1 MGYGI
6 SQWEPFGV
14 WLSEQEKFWAP
25 LVDVEETRDEVV
37 VRAEIPGLKKEE
49 IKLQAQGDLLV
60 LTGERKNESETK
72 EKTVHLVERTYGR
85 FQRVLQLPAEVDG
98 SRAKAAYEA
107 GVLTIQLPKREEAKP
122 REIAI
127 EVK

>member
-14 WLSEQEKFWAP
+14 WLSEQEKVWAP
-25 LVDVEETRDEVV
+25 LLDVEETQDEVV
-37 VRAEIPGLKKEE
+37 VRAELPGLKKEE
-49 IKLQAQGDLLV
+49 IKLQAQGNLLA
-60 LTGERKNESETK
+60 LTGERKGESETK
-72 EKTVHLVERTYGR
+72 DKTVHLIERASGR

-98 SRAKAAYEA
+98 SQARASYEA
-107 GVLTIQLPKREEAKP
+107 GVLTIRLPKKEEAKP
-122 REIAI
+122 KEIAI